1 MYNNQFIPAYSP
13 QQSIDR
19 INNQIAELERIRTQM
34 QQPVSQPTNL
44 TQNFQ
49 LAPTNRE
56 GIRYAN
62 SLEEVEK
69 EQVLNDTPYFSKDMS
84 ILWLKNSHGGV
95 KTYELKEIV
104 AKDEKDV
111 QIAFLKAKIENLEE
125 VIKKYDEH
133 DANDD
138 EPAKDEESKSV
149 PTVSRTTKKSK

>member
-1 MYNNQFIPAYSP
+1 
-13 QQSIDR
+13 
-19 INNQIAELERIRTQM
+19 
-34 QQPVSQPTNL
+34 
-44 TQNFQ
+44 
-49 LAPTNRE
+49 
-56 GIRYAN
+56 
-62 SLEEVEK
+62 
-69 EQVLNDTPYFSKDMS
+69 MS